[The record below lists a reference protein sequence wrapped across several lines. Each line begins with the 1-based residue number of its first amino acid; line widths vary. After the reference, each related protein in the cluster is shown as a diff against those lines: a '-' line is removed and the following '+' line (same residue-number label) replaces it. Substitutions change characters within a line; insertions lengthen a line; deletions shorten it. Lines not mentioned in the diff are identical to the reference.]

1 MEKINEKKEE
11 TSVKILIRNKEGN
24 EEELKNTIKDIISN
38 SKKVFNLTHD
48 SDIDGIASA
57 ALLLRY
63 NIIKNVKDVFFAN
76 YSGERSNEAISKIK
90 NINEKNSC
98 LIMTDFN
105 NITNPEFL
113 EALKEF
119 KNKGNSIILLD
130 HHPVKENIDNLD
142 VIDAAIFGENKDR
155 CGTDLVY
162 EFVIRENE
170 KEEDKITNQVVKLA
184 HYSDF
189 YLYKNTD
196 LQYIIEK
203 LSDIIDYINDH
214 SKVHAENRSLRK
226 LVKLFAIGD
235 LNNSFLERIYE
246 KHKKNEIKYLE
257 KLNNNLTTFE
267 INNIKIG
274 VGISKG
280 IKSNKA
286 CESIFDKTNADI
298 AIFINEKSNNG
309 SIRTKHYDSIALAR
323 NLGGNGH
330 PKASGFSISN
340 INLKT
345 KKGKQEAVEF
355 IKKKAEEVASK
366 ITKIEE

>member
-1 MEKINEKKEE
+1 MEEINEKEE
-11 TSVKILIRNKEGN
+11 TSVKILIGNKEGN
-24 EEELKNTIKDIISN
+24 EEEFKNVIKDIISN
-38 SKKVFNLTHD
+38 SKKVFNFTHN

-57 ALLLRY
+57 ALLLHY
-63 NIIKNVKDVFFAN
+63 NIIKNVNDIFFAN
-76 YSGERSNEAISKIK
+76 YSGERNNEAISKIK

-119 KNKGNSIILLD
+119 KNKGNHIILLD

-170 KEEDKITNQVVKLA
+170 KEEDEITNQIVKLA
-184 HYSDF
+184 HYTDF
-189 YLYKNTD
+189 YLYKDTD
-196 LQYIIEK
+196 LQDIIEK
-203 LSDIIDYINDH
+203 ISDIIGYINDH
-214 SKVHAENRSLRK
+214 SKVYAENGRLRE
-226 LVKLFAIGD
+226 LVKLFATGD
-235 LNNSFLERIYE
+235 LNNSFLEEVYE
-246 KHKKNEIKYLE
+246 KHKKIEGIYLE

-274 VGISKG
+274 VGISKYL
-280 IKSNKA
+280 KSNKA
-286 CESIFDKTNADI
+286 CERIFKETNADI
-298 AIFINEKSNNG
+298 AIFINGKNNAG
-309 SIRTKHYDSIALAR
+309 KIRSKHYDTRALAI

-330 PKASGFSISN
+330 PEASGFSIPN
-340 INLKT
+340 ISLET
-345 KKGKQEAVEF
+345 KKDKQKAVEF

-366 ITKIEE
+366 ITKIEK